1 MSVFVDTSGLYAV
14 LDADDDEHSRAVTEW
29 HRLVRDAF
37 PLVTTSY
44 VLVETTALVQ
54 HRLGM
59 DAARALD
66 QDIRPI
72 LRIEWIDE
80 DLHATGMASM
90 LAAGRRRLSLV
101 DCVSLPSCLVQ
112 VCEKCL
118 PSMSTLLNGDSRASH
133 QTLRRRPRLS
143 IRSRVTNL
151 ETRTSTSRP

>member
-1 MSVFVDTSGLYAV
+1 MSVFVDTSALYAV
-14 LDADDDEHSRAVTEW
+14 LDADDDEHSRAVAEW
-29 HRLVRDAF
+29 HRLVRGAF

-66 QDIRPI
+66 QDIRPV
-72 LRIEWIDE
+72 LKVEWIGE

-101 DCVSLPSCLVQ
+101 DCVSFAF
-112 VCEKCL
+112 
-118 PSMSTLLNGDSRASH
+118 MSRAG
-133 QTLRRRPRLS
+133 LREVFAFDEHFAERGFSCIPSDALKTTEALDPQQDRES
-143 IRSRVTNL
+143 GDVS
-151 ETRTSTSRP
+151 